1 MTIQECY
8 QLLGG
13 NFSQTQTRLPSAGM
27 IQRFLFRFPQDPT
40 FSALCQAMETG
51 QRESAFRCAH
61 TLKGVCANLGLDA
74 LQDSASRLT
83 EALRAETDEISGD
96 ACALMERVR
105 QDYELTIKAIRDY
118 SDSAESPQ

>member
-13 NFSQTQTRLPSAGM
+13 DFSRTQMRLPSVGM

-40 FSALCQAMETG
+40 FSALCQAMEAG

-74 LQDSASRLT
+74 LLDSAGRLT
-83 EALRAETDEISGD
+83 EALRAETDDISGD
-96 ACALMERVR
+96 ADALLEKVR
-105 QDYELTIKAIRDY
+105 QDYELTVKVIRDY
-118 SDSAESPQ
+118 SETAESPQ